1 MSASTLQIIHS
12 LNLNGLEILK
22 NYILFIIL
30 TRLKIWESSGL
41 FQINF
46 STRFRK
52 NSMRVILIL
61 LCLVGCS
68 HNQYTCPK
76 DTEIDRL
83 AWQADCF
90 NSSGQEDVSAI
101 ARCSYQ
107 SKELFCKE

>member
-1 MSASTLQIIHS
+1 MTQ
-12 LNLNGLEILK
+12 LK
-22 NYILFIIL
+22 TWELF
-30 TRLKIWESSGL
+30 GL
-41 FQINF
+41 FQINYLIH
-46 STRFRK
+46 FRK
-52 NSMRVILIL
+52 NDMRFVLIL
-61 LCLVGCS
+61 LCLIGCN
-68 HNQYTCPK
+68 HNQYDCPK